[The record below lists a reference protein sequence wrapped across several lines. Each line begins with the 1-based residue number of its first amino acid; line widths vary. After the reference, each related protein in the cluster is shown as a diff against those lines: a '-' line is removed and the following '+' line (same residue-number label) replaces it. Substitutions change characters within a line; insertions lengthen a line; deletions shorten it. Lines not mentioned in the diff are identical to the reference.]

1 MRPCLFP
8 VGESDFVQMRQNG
21 AYYVDKTL
29 CLQNLNGGASFF
41 VTAPPHFGKTVMMR
55 MLESFFDIR
64 TDSRALF
71 ADLAI
76 AQDAELCRRKQNQYP
91 TLFLSFASV
100 DGQNFED
107 ACSALATVFSALLQ
121 EHSYLLE
128 NDQLSEMQQKELRH
142 IAERDISW
150 HYASQSLAILIDA
163 MQTHYGKHVVVLLD
177 AYDTPLE
184 KAREHGYLPQMTDW
198 VRGLLHTLEENWS
211 AELVVIAGRMRYPQ
225 AGPFG
230 RLDRFL
236 FETLATLPLGFTQ
249 AEVDQL
255 LANVGAASCAET
267 WKNWYGGYSFG
278 KKELFCPRDVMAYL
292 HALQADPNVTPVN
305 FWENSREHALLRTFA
320 QAGGSNFTGT
330 MEHLSSGHA
339 CLQSIQERQSY
350 DYQFSNESEL
360 WSVLYLNGCLTKSV
374 VWGISEIRLP
384 NEQMRALF
392 RAVLEEFPDL

>member
-8 VGESDFVQMRQNG
+8 IGESDFVQMRRKG

-29 CLQNLNGGASFF
+29 CLQSLNGGASFF
-41 VTAPPHFGKTVMMR
+41 ITAPPHFGKTVMMR

-76 AQDAELCRRKQNQYP
+76 AQNKELCHRKQNQYP

-100 DGQNFED
+100 DGQSFED
-107 ACSALATVFSALLQ
+107 ACAALASVFSALLQ

-128 NDQLSEMQQKELRH
+128 SDRLSERQQKDLCH
-142 IAERDISW
+142 IAEGDTSW
-150 HYASQSLAILIDA
+150 PYSCQSLAILIDA

-236 FETLATLPLGFTQ
+236 FETMATLPLGFTQ

-255 LANVGAASCAET
+255 LADVDAASCAET
-267 WKNWYGGYSFG
+267 WKDWYGGYSFG
-278 KKELFCPRDVMAYL
+278 KQELFCPRDVMAYL
-292 HALQADPNVTPVN
+292 HTLQADPKATPVN

-330 MEHLSSGHA
+330 MEHLSCGHA
-339 CLQSIQERQSY
+339 CFQSIQEHQSY

-374 VWGISEIRLP
+374 VWRMSEIRLP